1 MMAKPADKV
10 IQSGNSRV
18 KVTISGQVN
27 RAVRFASSGG
37 KSDFHSVDNSES
49 NSRTRITAAGTVN
62 KNTTATG
69 VIEVAMAAGSR
80 GTGFDADGTQA
91 SGGNI
96 TIRHSY
102 VNLTNKDLGTL
113 SLGHSTRAEGV
124 ATIFTGF
131 SGTGIVFHGGGPGN
145 IDGLTPAGDDKF
157 SGGRLGVPTTVYPGR
172 ENRIQYST
180 PNLMGVSLHASLN
193 QARSWSARLTF
204 NSPAALSKDVSVALT
219 AGYRAQPNKGLGG
232 SNSFGLSGGIKHN
245 PSGLSI
251 NGVYAQELA
260 KAGMTAKTMA
270 SVSHRIGTEN
280 NADAVGTLITA
291 GKMPAKMPGYKH
303 TGWAADVSWTGK
315 LMDAGST
322 SLTVGYGQYAK
333 GDYDTTKGYWF
344 ALNQKVDSGAAD
356 IYFGVS
362 YDTGE
367 GTHTTAHTPVDAEGV
382 PLKGTVSSGVYT
394 APAIVADSTADSFD
408 TTCGAASWNPDR
420 MVGGEASAGVT
431 DTAKCSVA
439 RDGVLVILAGVRV
452 KF

>member
-49 NSRTRITAAGTVN
+49 NSRTRITAAGTLN
-62 KNTTATG
+62 KSTTATG

-80 GTGFDADGTQA
+80 GTGFDADGAQA

-124 ATIFTGF
+124 AAIFTGF
-131 SGTGIVFHGGGPGN
+131 NGTSIVFHGGGPGN

-180 PNLMGVSLHASLN
+180 PNLMGGSLHASLN
-193 QARSWSARLTF
+193 QARSWSARLSF
-204 NSPAALSKDVSVALT
+204 NSPASLSKDVSVALS
-219 AGYRAQPNKGLGG
+219 AAYRAQPNKGLGG
-232 SNSFGLSGGIKHN
+232 SNSFGLSGGIQHN

-251 NGVYAQELA
+251 NGVYAQELV
-260 KAGMTAKTMA
+260 KAGMTAATKA
-270 SVSHRIGTEN
+270 SISHHI
-280 NADAVGTLITA
+280 VGTA
-291 GKMPAKMPGYKH
+291 SGEAVVPAKPSARMAGYKH

-333 GDYDTTKGYWF
+333 GDYQTTKGYWF

-362 YDTGE
+362 YDTGD
-367 GTHTTAHTPVDAEGV
+367 GTYTTAHTPVDAAGM
-382 PLKGTVSSGVYT
+382 PLMGEVSNGVYT
-394 APAIVADSTADSFD
+394 APAIVVDSTEDSFD
-408 TTCGAASWNPDR
+408 TTCGAAAWNPDR
-420 MVGGEASAGVT
+420 MVGGVDSPGVT

>member
-49 NSRTRITAAGTVN
+49 NSRTRITAAGTLN

-80 GTGFDADGTQA
+80 GTGFDADGAQA

-113 SLGHSTRAEGV
+113 SLGHSTRAEG
-124 ATIFTGF
+124 AAAIFTGF
-131 SGTGIVFHGGGPGN
+131 NGTSIVFHGGGPGN

-193 QARSWSARLTF
+193 QARSWSARLSF
-204 NSPAALSKDVSVALT
+204 NSPASLSKDVSVALS
-219 AGYRAQPNKGLGG
+219 AAYRAQPNKGLGG
-232 SNSFGLSGGIKHN
+232 SNSFGVSGGIQHN
-245 PSGLSI
+245 PSGLSV
-251 NGVYAQELA
+251 NAVYAQELA
-260 KAGMTAKTMA
+260 KAGMTAATKA
-270 SVSHRIGTEN
+270 SVSHHIVGTE
-280 NADAVGTLITA
+280 VGTLIT
-291 GKMPAKMPGYKH
+291 GAKASARMPGYKH

-362 YDTGE
+362 YDTGD
-367 GTHTTAHTPVDAEGV
+367 GTHTTAHTPGDADGE
-382 PLKGTVSSGVYT
+382 PLMGTVSNGVYT
-394 APAIVADSTADSFD
+394 APVADENVITD
-408 TTCGAASWNPDR
+408 TTCGAAEWDPDLT
-420 MVGGEASAGVT
+420 GGAGVAGVQNK
-431 DTAKCSVA
+431 AKCSVA